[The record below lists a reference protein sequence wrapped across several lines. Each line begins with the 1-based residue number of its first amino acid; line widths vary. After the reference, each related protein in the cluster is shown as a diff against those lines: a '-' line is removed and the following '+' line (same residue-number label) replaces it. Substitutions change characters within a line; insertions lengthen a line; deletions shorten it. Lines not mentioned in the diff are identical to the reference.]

1 MKVNCQPS
9 FLRRNGVDSCLR
21 LSYWTLFERTAENG
35 ENAEGKKKGLITYA
49 VIFVAVVSV

>member
-9 FLRRNGVDSCLR
+9 FLSRNGVDSYLR
-21 LSYWTLFERTAENG
+21 LSYLTLLEPQRTQRTQRER
-35 ENAEGKKKGLITYA
+35 KKRLITYA